1 MTDPL
6 RFFDDVVE
14 VGARVSAASRV
25 LLFLSFEGAVA
36 MPAGRGTPFHVP
48 LATRLLLHVLADN
61 PRVSVVMISGQSAAD
76 LRGQLGLRSLTY
88 AGSNG
93 LEISGPGLEFLE
105 PAAAQRRYVLENVAR
120 EIASQLQHMPGVGV
134 EFHGLA
140 ASVDFLQAPAG
151 FGSQVREVVDHA
163 LRPVSSLLRLA
174 ERNYVCE
181 IRPSV
186 DWHRGAAVAVVREA
200 VGDRQ
205 ALAFYIGCDGS
216 DEDAFCKLPEGIT
229 IRVGHSSGTRARY
242 RVADCAEVRQVLLST
257 MLRSGCDE
265 TPRPPVAGRAGRYQ
279 GPKV

>member
-6 RFFDDVVE
+6 RFFDDLAE

-25 LLFLSFEGAVA
+25 LLFLSFEGALVT
-36 MPAGRGTPFHVP
+36 PAGRGAAVRVP
-48 LATRLLLHVLADN
+48 LATRLILHLLADN
-61 PRVSVVMISGQSAAD
+61 PRISVVVISGRSAAD
-76 LRGQLGLRSLTY
+76 LRGQLGLRGLTY

-120 EIASQLQHMPGVGV
+120 EIAAQLQHVPGVGV

-140 ASVDFLQAPAG
+140 ASVNFLQAPAG
-151 FGSQVREVVDHA
+151 FGWRVRQIVDHA

-186 DWHRGAAVAVVREA
+186 DWHRGAAVALVREA
-200 VGDRQ
+200 LGDRR

-216 DEDAFCKLPEGIT
+216 DEDAFSELPEGIT
-229 IRVGHSSGTRARY
+229 IRVGHSTQTRAGY
-242 RVADCAEVRQVLLST
+242 GVADSGEVRRVLAWLSA
-257 MLRSGCDE
+257 S
-265 TPRPPVAGRAGRYQ
+265 VQ
-279 GPKV
+279 